1 MIPGLLLLF
10 MASHS
15 DGASFEARQRRFPR
29 VREAFASREAGAK
42 ALFARQGLPYP
53 PARLFLRAFKRER
66 ALELW
71 AAGPAGPYAKATDY
85 RICYFSGESGP
96 KRREGDGQV
105 PEGFYHVERFNPQSQ
120 FHLSL
125 GLNYPNASDRALGGR
140 GRLGGD
146 IFIHGNCV
154 SIGCLAMTD
163 GLIREIYVLAV
174 LARSSGQSRIPVHIF
189 PSRMDAAGMASLRRS
204 VRGQGEP
211 GEDLW
216 RFWLNLRQGY
226 DAFEKSRVP
235 PEPRVGSD
243 GRYLF

>member
-1 MIPGLLLLF
+1 MIPGLFLLF
-10 MASHS
+10 MVSHS
-15 DGASFEARQRRFPR
+15 DGASFEAQQRRFPR

-42 ALFARQGLPYP
+42 ALFARRGLPYP
-53 PARLFLRAFKRER
+53 PARLFPRAFKKEKT
-66 ALELW
+66 LELW
-71 AAGPAGPYAKATDY
+71 AAGPAGAYVKAKDY
-85 RICYFSGESGP
+85 RICSFSGGPGP

-105 PEGFYHVERFNPQSQ
+105 PEGFYHVDRFNPQSR

-125 GLNYPNASDRALGGR
+125 GLNYPNASDRAPGER

-163 GLIREIYVLAV
+163 DLIREIYALAV

-189 PSRMDAAGMASLRRS
+189 PSRMNAAGMAAPRAVPQEES
-204 VRGQGEP
+204 
-211 GEDLW
+211 GEDLG
-216 RFWLNLRQGY
+216 RFWLNLKEGY
-226 DAFEKSRVP
+226 NAFEKSRVP
-235 PEPRVGSD
+235 PTSRVGPD